1 MPQQFLYRPPQEY
14 RVGRVVLAPGETAG
28 DEVYSA
34 HRGHA
39 LVCAVQ
45 GACRLDLGGR
55 ELLADAAGA
64 VLLGPGVPYRLR
76 PCGSAGAVLLMA
88 EFSAGFLAPL
98 AAAAPD
104 YDLAA
109 FLAAEPVRA
118 LTRLPAAAQRDLRAS
133 LQKQYALCAPCSG
146 TEPLPAAVLAEGRL
160 LLAAL
165 LLELAGLCAALP
177 DSSGRPLADQLRRYI
192 AAHYAEPLDL
202 GVLAQRFRTSRWH
215 LCRAFKAGCGQSPI
229 EYLGAV
235 RVQAAC
241 ALLAADEPLPL
252 ETIARRCGYSGA
264 AQLRRSFKARMGQS
278 PRQYRRAARG

>member
-14 RVGRVVLAPGETAG
+14 RVRRTVLAPGED
-28 DEVYSA
+28 DESAVYYA
-34 HRGHA
+34 HRGYA
-39 LVCAVQ
+39 LVCAAQ

-64 VLLGPGVPYRLR
+64 VLLGPDVPCRPL
-76 PCGSAGAVLLMA
+76 PCGSGAVLLTA
-88 EFSAGFLAPL
+88 EFSAMFFEPL

-104 YDLAA
+104 YDLTA
-109 FLAAEPVRA
+109 FLTAEPVRA
-118 LTRLPAAAQRDLRAS
+118 LTGLPAAAQRDLRSS
-133 LQKQYALCAPCSG
+133 LQRQYDLCAPYQQA
-146 TEPLPAAVLAEGRL
+146 EPLPAAVSAEGRL

-165 LLELAGLCAALP
+165 LLELARLAAALP
-177 DSSGRPLADQLRRYI
+177 RGSGSLLADQLRRYI

-202 GVLAQRFRTSRWH
+202 GVLAERFHTSRWH
-215 LCRAFKAGCGQSPI
+215 LCHVFKAGCGQSPI

-252 ETIARRCGYSGA
+252 EEIARRCGCSGA
-264 AQLRRSFKARMGQS
+264 AQLRRLLKAQTGQS